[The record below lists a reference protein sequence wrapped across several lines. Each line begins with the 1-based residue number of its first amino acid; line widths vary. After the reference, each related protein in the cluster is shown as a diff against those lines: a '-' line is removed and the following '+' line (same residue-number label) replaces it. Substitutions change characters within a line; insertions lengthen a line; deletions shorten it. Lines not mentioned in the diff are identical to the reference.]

1 MPDYSKSKVY
11 NIVCNIT
18 GQTYYGSTVQKISQR
33 MNGHRNKVSKCLSKP
48 IIERGDY
55 HYGLVEDYKCDN
67 LEQLLMRERYYI
79 DNNDCVNKNVP
90 GRTKKERY
98 EANKDK
104 ISEQKKVFYEANKDK
119 ISERNKVYNE
129 ANKDKISERNKGYYE
144 ANKDKRSEQR
154 KVFYEANKDKIS
166 EYGKQKV
173 VCECGCELSKCSLYN
188 HRKTKFHQ
196 EFIQSLASGGN
207 TI

>member
-33 MNGHRNKVSKCLSKP
+33 MNGHRNKDNECLSKP

-119 ISERNKVYNE
+119 ISE
-129 ANKDKISERNKGYYE
+129 
-144 ANKDKRSEQR
+144 
-154 KVFYEANKDKIS
+154 
-166 EYGKQKV
+166 YGKQKV

-196 EFIQSLASGGN
+196 EFIQSLGSGGN